1 MSNRRNESAEIN
13 EMYAAERE
21 EARDAA
27 RHQNGPCYRHN
38 MRPDGHG
45 GGTCRCGE
53 TVGPEEI

>member
-1 MSNRRNESAEIN
+1 MSNWRNEYAEIN

-27 RHQNGPCYRHN
+27 RYEDGPCYHHN
-38 MRPDGHG
+38 MRPNRHG

-53 TVGPEEI
+53 TVGPEEL